1 MYGIYLNKLEQR
13 DYKNKI
19 EISANLPYSEKNL
32 YEYVNLKNDK
42 YKNNTNVKRIV
53 IDYIAVQTDKFFL
66 RECASNLDEHF
77 V

>member
-1 MYGIYLNKLEQR
+1 MYGIYLNKLEQT

-19 EISANLPYSEKNL
+19 EISSNLPYSEKNL
-32 YEYVNLKNDK
+32 YEYINLKSDE
-42 YKNNTNVKRIV
+42 YKSNTNVKRMI
-53 IDYIAVQTDKFFL
+53 IDYIAGQTDKFFL